1 LETNYKIVNLI
12 NGLNIVGDVEYTPEE
27 IIVKF
32 PLEVTAKPI
41 MNDDGNLV
49 GEHMVLRPYLVMT
62 DDREVFIDQFSVVS
76 SSSLSE
82 RLYSSYE
89 EMVNNVYNKT
99 ISLDGTFLQKD
110 KDDAADELPE
120 EIQEMSKEELD
131 YLEEQLD
138 LIASGKDKTFH

>member
-1 LETNYKIVNLI
+1 METNYKILNLI
-12 NGLNIVGDVEYTPEE
+12 NGLNIVGDVEYTAEE
-27 IIVKF
+27 VVVKF

-62 DDREVFIDQFSVVS
+62 DDREICIDQFSVVS
-76 SSSLSE
+76 SCTLSQ
-82 RLYSSYE
+82 RLYRSYE
-89 EMVNNVYNKT
+89 EMVSNVYNKEIT
-99 ISLDGTFLQKD
+99 LDGNFFQNEKT
-110 KDDAADELPE
+110 ADELPQ
-120 EIQEMSKEELD
+120 EIQEMTKEELD

>member
-1 LETNYKIVNLI
+1 METNYKIVNLI
-12 NGLNIVGDVEYTPEE
+12 NGLNIVGDVVYTPEE

-82 RLYSSYE
+82 RLYKSYE
-89 EMVNNVYNKT
+89 EMVSNVYDKT
-99 ISLDGTFLQKD
+99 ISLDGNFYKN
-110 KDDAADELPE
+110 DAVDDELPE

>member
-1 LETNYKIVNLI
+1 METNYKIVNLI

-99 ISLDGTFLQKD
+99 ISLDGNFLQKD
-110 KDDAADELPE
+110 DVADELPE

>member
-1 LETNYKIVNLI
+1 METNYKILNLI

-27 IIVKF
+27 VIVKF

-62 DDREVFIDQFSVVS
+62 DDREICIDQFSVVS
-76 SSSLSE
+76 SCALSQ
-82 RLYSSYE
+82 RLYKSYE
-89 EMVNNVYNKT
+89 EMVSNVYNKQ
-99 ISLDGTFLQKD
+99 ISLDGNFYK
-110 KDDAADELPE
+110 KEEFAEELPE
-120 EIQEMSKEELD
+120 EIKEMTKEELD

>member
-1 LETNYKIVNLI
+1 METNYKIVNLI

-110 KDDAADELPE
+110 DAADELPE

>member
-27 IIVKF
+27 IIIKF

-62 DDREVFIDQFSVVS
+62 DDREVLIDQFSVIS
-76 SSSLSE
+76 SCSLSE
-82 RLYSSYE
+82 RLYKSYE
-89 EMVNNVYNKT
+89 EMVSNVYDKT
-99 ISLDGTFLQKD
+99 ISLDGNFYKKD
-110 KDDAADELPE
+110 GVADELPE
-120 EIQEMSKEELD
+120 EIQEMSKEELE

-138 LIASGKDKTFH
+138 LIASVKDKTLH

>member
-1 LETNYKIVNLI
+1 METNYKIVNLI

-76 SSSLSE
+76 SCSLSSHAFPRCHLRIPRSHSPPAHSSLGDPQH
-82 RLYSSYE
+82 RLGL
-89 EMVNNVYNKT
+89 VAIT
-99 ISLDGTFLQKD
+99 SLPSFGSLV
-110 KDDAADELPE
+110 L
-120 EIQEMSKEELD
+120 S
-131 YLEEQLD
+131 
-138 LIASGKDKTFH
+138 

>member
-1 LETNYKIVNLI
+1 METNYKIVNLI

-99 ISLDGTFLQKD
+99 ISLDGNFLQKD
-110 KDDAADELPE
+110 DDADELPE

>member
-1 LETNYKIVNLI
+1 METNYKIVNLI

>member
-1 LETNYKIVNLI
+1 METNYKIVNLI

-76 SSSLSE
+76 SCSLSE
-82 RLYSSYE
+82 RLYKSYE
-89 EMVNNVYNKT
+89 EMVSNVYDKT
-99 ISLDGTFLQKD
+99 ISLDGNFYKN
-110 KDDAADELPE
+110 DDAVDDELPE

>member
-1 LETNYKIVNLI
+1 METNYKILNLI
-12 NGLNIVGDVEYTPEE
+12 NGLNIVGDVEYTAEE
-27 IIVKF
+27 VVVKF

-62 DDREVFIDQFSVVS
+62 DDREVCIDQFSVVS
-76 SSSLSE
+76 SCTLSQ
-82 RLYSSYE
+82 RLYKSYE
-89 EMVNNVYNKT
+89 EMVSNVYNKEIT
-99 ISLDGTFLQKD
+99 LDGNFFQKE
-110 KDDAADELPE
+110 KTADELPQ
-120 EIQEMSKEELD
+120 EIQEMTKEELD

>member
-76 SSSLSE
+76 SCSLSE
-82 RLYSSYE
+82 RLYKSYE
-89 EMVNNVYNKT
+89 EMVSNVYDKT
-99 ISLDGTFLQKD
+99 ISLDGNFYKN
-110 KDDAADELPE
+110 DDAVDDELPE

>member
-1 LETNYKIVNLI
+1 METNYKILNLI
-12 NGLNIVGDVEYTPEE
+12 NGLNIVGDVEYTAEE
-27 IIVKF
+27 VVVKF

-62 DDREVFIDQFSVVS
+62 DDRQVCIDQFSVVS
-76 SSSLSE
+76 SCTLSQ
-82 RLYSSYE
+82 RLYKSYE
-89 EMVNNVYNKT
+89 EMVSNVYNKEIT
-99 ISLDGTFLQKD
+99 LDGNFFQNEKS
-110 KDDAADELPE
+110 ADELPQ
-120 EIQEMSKEELD
+120 EIQEMTKEELD

>member
-1 LETNYKIVNLI
+1 METNYKIVNLI

-32 PLEVTAKPI
+32 PLEVSAKPI

-99 ISLDGTFLQKD
+99 ISLDGNFLQKD
-110 KDDAADELPE
+110 DVADELPE